1 MPTDAGRAPVTP
13 LVDLRGRSAWS
24 VLPPLI
30 LGFFMIMVDTTI
42 VNIAIPTLTRT
53 FSASL
58 IEVGW
63 VNSAYLL
70 SYAVLMLLAGRLGDR
85 YGPKVVF
92 VAGLLVFTV
101 FSFLC
106 GFSGNIGTSPEIGWL
121 IAFRALQ
128 GVGAALMTPQ
138 TMSMITRVF
147 PATQRGAA
155 LGLWGATAGVATI
168 AGPLLGGVFVET
180 VGWEWIFYVNIPV
193 GVAALWFATSRLPHL
208 PSHGTT
214 LDVAGV
220 VLSVAGL
227 GAVVFGLQE
236 GENFDWGR
244 IWGPLTVWSTIG
256 TGLVVL
262 GVFVWWQHRQGA
274 RALLPLRLFRSR
286 NFSLANVDGMVVTF
300 AMIGIFFPLT
310 IYLQSVLGLTPIRA
324 ALVMVPGS
332 LVSGVV
338 APFAGRLSDRVPGKW
353 VVAAGLAAIAGAVA
367 WIAAVLAPG
376 LSPWVLLWP
385 MALFGVG
392 TGLTFSPL
400 SNLATAGLDART
412 AGAGAGAFNTNR
424 QVGGVI
430 GSAVVVATL
439 SARLGVT
446 VPAAAEDAAAGLPDQ
461 ARGPFVD
468 GVAAASGD
476 LGSTAVGSVPLPDGV
491 PPEVADQVAAA
502 ARQAFAAGFADAAA
516 QTLLLVGAVLLV
528 GVVCAA
534 AMSRSPHH
542 EHASSPS
549 GTPAGEEAR
558 GLSGRRRP

>member
-1 MPTDAGRAPVTP
+1 MSTSPGRGPVTP
-13 LVDLRGRSAWS
+13 LVDLHGRSAWS

-42 VNIAIPTLTRT
+42 VNIAIPTLTEQ

-85 YGPKVVF
+85 YGQKSVF
-92 VAGLLVFTV
+92 IAGLIVFTT

-106 GFSGNIGTSPEIGWL
+106 GFSGNIGSAPEIGWL
-121 IAFRALQ
+121 IGFRVVQ
-128 GVGAALMTPQ
+128 GVGAAMMTPQ

-147 PATQRGAA
+147 PPTQRGAA
-155 LGLWGATAGVATI
+155 MGLWGATAGVATLV
-168 AGPLLGGVFVET
+168 GPLLGGVFVET
-180 VGWEWIFYVNIPV
+180 IGWEWIFYVNIPV
-193 GVAALWFATSRLPHL
+193 GVAALWFSVARLPHL

-214 LDVAGV
+214 IDPLGV
-220 VLSVAGL
+220 VLSVLGL
-227 GAVVFGLQE
+227 AAVVFGLQE
-236 GENFDWGR
+236 GENFDWGH
-244 IWGPLTVWSTIG
+244 IWGPISVWSLV
-256 TGLVVL
+256 GLGVL
-262 GVFVWWQHRQGA
+262 VLAVFVWWQHRQGP

-310 IYLQSVLGLTPIRA
+310 IFLQSILGLTPINA
-324 ALVMVPGS
+324 ALVMMPGS

-338 APFAGRLSDRVPGKW
+338 APFAGRLSDRVPAKW
-353 VVAAGLAAIAGAVA
+353 VVAAGFAAIAGAVL
-367 WIAAVLAPG
+367 WLAAVLDPD
-376 LSPWVLLWP
+376 LSPFALLWP

-400 SNLATAGLDART
+400 SNLATSGLDART

-446 VPAAAEDAAAGLPDQ
+446 VPAAAQDVAAQLPEQYRQ
-461 ARGPFVD
+461 AFVD
-468 GVAAASGD
+468 GISQASGS
-476 LGSTAVGSVPLPDGV
+476 LGTTAVGSVQLPDSV
-491 PPEVADQVAAA
+491 PASVAEQVGAAA
-502 ARQAFAAGFADAAA
+502 QQAFFAGFADAAA
-516 QTLLLVGAVLLV
+516 QTLLLVGVVLVV
-528 GVVCAA
+528 GVLCAA
-534 AMSRSPHH
+534 AMSPVQHREH
-542 EHASSPS
+542 EAAP
-549 GTPAGEEAR
+549 TAA
-558 GLSGRRRP
+558 

>member
-1 MPTDAGRAPVTP
+1 MSTTPPRGPVTP
-13 LVDLRGRSAWS
+13 LVDLHGRSAWS

-42 VNIAIPTLTRT
+42 VNIAIPTLTET
-53 FSASL
+53 FQASL

-85 YGPKVVF
+85 YGQKAVFVTGLVVF
-92 VAGLLVFTV
+92 TA

-106 GFSGNIGTSPEIGWL
+106 GFSGNIGTAPEIGWL

-147 PATQRGAA
+147 PPRQRGAA
-155 LGLWGATAGVATI
+155 MGLWGATAGVATI
-168 AGPLLGGVFVET
+168 AGPLLGGVFVEY

-193 GVAALWFATSRLPHL
+193 GVAALWFALARLPHL

-214 LDVAGV
+214 LDPLGV
-220 VLSVAGL
+220 VLSVVGV

-236 GENFDWGR
+236 GENFDWGQ
-244 IWGPLTVWSTIG
+244 IWGPVSVW
-256 TGLVVL
+256 GLVGL
-262 GVFVWWQHRQGA
+262 GVVVLAAFVWWQHRQGP
-274 RALLPLRLFRSR
+274 RALLPLSLFKSR

-310 IYLQSVLGLTPIRA
+310 IYLQSILGLTPIEA

-338 APFAGRLSDRVPGKW
+338 APFAGRLSDRVPAKW
-353 VVAAGLAAIAGAVA
+353 VVASGFAAIAGAVA
-367 WIAAVLAPG
+367 WIASVLDPD

-400 SNLATAGLDART
+400 SNLATSGLDART

-439 SARLGVT
+439 SARLTVT
-446 VPAAAEDAAAGLPDQ
+446 IPAAAQDVAASLPEQ
-461 ARGPFVD
+461 YRQPFVD
-468 GVAAASGD
+468 GITAASGD
-476 LGSTAVGSVPLPDGV
+476 VGSTSVGSVQLPDGV
-491 PPEVADQVAAA
+491 PADVAQQVGQAAQ
-502 ARQAFAAGFADAAA
+502 QAFAAGFADAAA
-516 QTLLLVGAVLLV
+516 QTLLVVGLVLVV

-534 AMSRSPHH
+534 FMSPQQHLEGVAEGAARPDRSPQPAPD
-542 EHASSPS
+542 AS
-549 GTPAGEEAR
+549 
-558 GLSGRRRP
+558 

>member
-1 MPTDAGRAPVTP
+1 MSTASGRAPVTP
-13 LVDLRGRSAWS
+13 LVDLQGRSAWS

-42 VNIAIPTLTRT
+42 VNIAIPTLTDQ

-85 YGPKVVF
+85 YGQKSVF
-92 VAGLLVFTV
+92 VAGLIVFTT

-106 GFSGNIGTSPEIGWL
+106 GFSGNIGSEPEIGWL
-121 IAFRALQ
+121 IGFRVVQ
-128 GVGAALMTPQ
+128 GVGAAMMTPQ

-147 PATQRGAA
+147 PPTQRGAA
-155 LGLWGATAGVATI
+155 LGLWGATAGVATLV
-168 AGPLLGGVFVET
+168 GPLLGGIFVET
-180 VGWEWIFYVNIPV
+180 IGWEWIFYVNILV
-193 GVAALWFATSRLPHL
+193 VVVALWFSVARLPHL
-208 PSHGTT
+208 SSHGTT
-214 LDVAGV
+214 MDPLGV
-220 VLSVAGL
+220 VLSVVGL
-227 GAVVFGLQE
+227 AAVVFGLQE
-236 GENFDWGR
+236 GENYDWGH
-244 IWGPLTVWSTIG
+244 IWGPFSVWS
-256 TGLVVL
+256 LVGL
-262 GVFVWWQHRQGA
+262 GVLVLVAFVWWQHRQGP

-310 IYLQSVLGLTPIRA
+310 IYLQSILGLTPIQA
-324 ALVMVPGS
+324 ALVMMPGS

-338 APFAGRLSDRVPGKW
+338 APFAGRLSDRVPAKW
-353 VVAAGLAAIAGAVA
+353 VVAAGFAAIAGAVL
-367 WIAAVLAPG
+367 WLAAVLAPD
-376 LSPWVLLWP
+376 LSPYVLLWP

-400 SNLATAGLDART
+400 SNLATSGLDART

-439 SARLGVT
+439 SARLAVT
-446 VPAAAEDAAAGLPDQ
+446 VPAAAQDIAAQLPEQYRQ
-461 ARGPFVD
+461 AFVD
-468 GVAAASGD
+468 GISRASGS
-476 LGSTAVGSVPLPDGV
+476 LGTTSVGSVQLPDSV
-491 PPEVADQVAAA
+491 PASVAEQVGAAA
-502 ARQAFAAGFADAAA
+502 QQAFFAGFADAAA
-516 QTLLLVGAVLLV
+516 QTLLLVGVVLVV

-534 AMSRSPHH
+534 AMSPVQ
-542 EHASSPS
+542 HAEPVQSREQEN
-549 GTPAGEEAR
+549 AG
-558 GLSGRRRP
+558 

>member
-1 MPTDAGRAPVTP
+1 MACANLVAMSTTSGRAPVIP
-13 LVDLRGRSAWS
+13 LVDLHGRSAWS

-42 VNIAIPTLTRT
+42 VNIAIPTLTQQ

-58 IEVGW
+58 IQVGW

-85 YGPKVVF
+85 YGQKAVF
-92 VAGLLVFTV
+92 VTGLVVFTV

-106 GFSGNIGTSPEIGWL
+106 GFSGNIGSEPEIGWL
-121 IAFRALQ
+121 IGFRVLQ

-138 TMSMITRVF
+138 TMSTITRVF
-147 PATQRGAA
+147 PPKQRGAA
-155 LGLWGATAGVATI
+155 MGLWGATAGVATI

-180 VGWEWIFYVNIPV
+180 IGWEWIFYVNIPV
-193 GVAALWFATSRLPHL
+193 GVAALWLSVARLPHL

-214 LDVAGV
+214 LDPWGVA
-220 VLSVAGL
+220 LSVAGL

-236 GENFDWGR
+236 GENFDWGH
-244 IWGPLTVWSTIG
+244 IWGPFSVWTIVG
-256 TGLVVL
+256 L
-262 GVFVWWQHRQGA
+262 GVLLLAAFVWWQHRQGP

-310 IYLQSVLGLTPIRA
+310 IFLQSILGLTPIQA

-338 APFAGRLSDRVPGKW
+338 APFAGRLSDRVPAKW
-353 VVAAGLAAIAGAVA
+353 VVAAGFASIAGAVV
-367 WIAAVLAPG
+367 WISAVLDPG

-400 SNLATAGLDART
+400 SNLATSGLDART

-439 SARLGVT
+439 SARLSVT
-446 VPAAAEDAAAGLPDQ
+446 VPAAAQDVAAGLPEQYRQ
-461 ARGPFVD
+461 AFVD
-468 GVAAASGD
+468 GIARGSGE
-476 LGSTAVGSVPLPDGV
+476 LGTTSAGSVPLPDGV
-491 PPEVADQVAAA
+491 PADAARQIGAAA
-502 ARQAFAAGFADAAA
+502 QQAFAAGFADAAA
-516 QTLLLVGAVLLV
+516 QTLVVVGVVLVI

-534 AMSRSPHH
+534 LMSPVQHH
-542 EHASSPS
+542 EEVAAADR
-549 GTPAGEEAR
+549 TTAG
-558 GLSGRRRP
+558 

>member
-1 MPTDAGRAPVTP
+1 MAGMSPDTRGPVTP
-13 LVDLRGRSAWS
+13 LVDLHGRSAWS

-85 YGPKVVF
+85 YGPKAVF
-92 VAGLLVFTV
+92 VAGLVVFTA

-106 GFSGNIGTSPEIGWL
+106 GFSGNIGDAPQIGWL

-147 PATQRGAA
+147 PAAQRGAA

-168 AGPLLGGVFVET
+168 AGPLLGGIFVET

-193 GVAALWFATSRLPHL
+193 GVVALWFAFARLPHL

-214 LDVAGV
+214 LDPWGV
-220 VLSVAGL
+220 VLSVVGL
-227 GAVVFGLQE
+227 AAVVFGLQE
-236 GENFDWGR
+236 GANFDWGH
-244 IWGPLTVWSTIG
+244 IWGPLTVWSTVG
-256 TGLVVL
+256 FGLVVL
-262 GVFVWWQHRQGA
+262 GVFVWWQRRQGA
-274 RALLPLRLFRSR
+274 RALLPLRLFHHR

-310 IYLQSVLGLTPIRA
+310 IYLQSILGLTPIQA

-353 VVAAGLAAIAGAVA
+353 VVAAGFAAIAGSVV
-367 WIAAVLAPG
+367 WIAAVVDPD

-400 SNLATAGLDART
+400 SNLATSGLDAST

-430 GSAVVVATL
+430 GSAAIVATL
-439 SARLGVT
+439 SSRLGVT
-446 VPAAAEDAAAGLPDQ
+446 VPAAAQEVATGLPEQ
-461 ARGPFVD
+461 YRQPFVD
-468 GVAAASGD
+468 GITAASGD
-476 LGSTAVGSVPLPDGV
+476 LGSTSVGAIPLPDGV
-491 PPEVADQVAAA
+491 PDAVAQQVGAAA
-502 ARQAFAAGFADAAA
+502 QQAFFAGFADACT
-516 QTLLLVGAVLLV
+516 QTLLVVGAVLVL
-528 GVVCAA
+528 GIVCAA
-534 AMSRSPHH
+534 FMSPAPQH
-542 EHASSPS
+542 EPVADRAAA
-549 GTPAGEEAR
+549 TPG
-558 GLSGRRRP
+558 GRA

>member
-1 MPTDAGRAPVTP
+1 MSTSPGRGPVTP
-13 LVDLRGRSAWS
+13 LVDLHGRSAWS

-42 VNIAIPTLTRT
+42 VNIAIPTLTEQ

-85 YGPKVVF
+85 YGQKAVF
-92 VAGLLVFTV
+92 IAGLIVFTT

-106 GFSGNIGTSPEIGWL
+106 GFSGNIGSEPTIGWL
-121 IAFRALQ
+121 IGFRVLQ
-128 GVGAALMTPQ
+128 GVGAAMMTPQ

-147 PATQRGAA
+147 PPTQRGAA
-155 LGLWGATAGVATI
+155 MGLWGATAGVATLV
-168 AGPLLGGVFVET
+168 GPLLGGVFVET
-180 VGWEWIFYVNIPV
+180 IGWEWIFYVNIPV
-193 GVAALWFATSRLPHL
+193 GVAALWFSVARLPHL

-214 LDVAGV
+214 MDPLGV
-220 VLSVAGL
+220 VLSVLGL
-227 GAVVFGLQE
+227 AAVVFGLQE
-236 GENFDWGR
+236 GENFDWGH
-244 IWGPLTVWSTIG
+244 IWGPFSVWSVV
-256 TGLVVL
+256 GLGVL
-262 GVFVWWQHRQGA
+262 VLAVFVWWQHRQGP

-310 IYLQSVLGLTPIRA
+310 IFLQSILGLTPINA
-324 ALVMVPGS
+324 ALVMMPGS

-338 APFAGRLSDRVPGKW
+338 APFAGRLSDRVPAKW
-353 VVAAGLAAIAGAVA
+353 VVAAGFAAIAGAVL
-367 WIAAVLAPG
+367 WLAAVLDPG
-376 LSPWVLLWP
+376 LSPYALLWP

-400 SNLATAGLDART
+400 SNLATSGLDART

-446 VPAAAEDAAAGLPDQ
+446 VPAAAQDVAAQLPEQYRQ
-461 ARGPFVD
+461 AFVD
-468 GVAAASGD
+468 GISQASGG
-476 LGSTAVGSVPLPDGV
+476 LGTTAVGSVQLPDSV
-491 PPEVADQVAAA
+491 PASVAEQVGAAA
-502 ARQAFAAGFADAAA
+502 QQAFFAGFADAAA
-516 QTLLLVGAVLLV
+516 QTLLLVGVVLVV
-528 GVVCAA
+528 GVLCAA
-534 AMSRSPHH
+534 AMSPVQHREH
-542 EHASSPS
+542 ETAPS
-549 GTPAGEEAR
+549 TA
-558 GLSGRRRP
+558 